1 MDLAYLQKMP
11 QAEFTQRRQ
20 RVFEQMQDN
29 SALIVFTE
37 TEKRRNSDCD
47 YLFRPDSYF
56 WYLTG
61 FIEPKSALLL
71 VKKAGQ
77 CESTIFLRKKDPLME
92 TWNGRRLGIELAPTM
107 LEVNQAH
114 DIEEIQDILTKKMAN
129 LTACYYA
136 RGVQEWGDNL
146 VFASLDAIKAKRQ
159 KYPTTLIDWQPM
171 LSEMR
176 LFKSENELALLQQAC
191 HISALAHVRA
201 MKQTRPNR
209 YEMEI
214 EGEIQYEFS
223 RFGAR
228 FASYNQIVAGGD
240 NACILHYN
248 ENDQVLQDGDLL
260 LIDSGAEFAMY
271 AGDITRTF
279 PINGKF
285 SQAQREVYEIV
296 LDAMKEAAKLLVPQ
310 GSIYQANEK
319 AVRIMTEGMVRLGI
333 LKGDVDKLIEE
344 KAYKAYYMHGLG
356 HWLGLDVHDVG
367 DYGNERDRPLEIGMV
382 LTLEPGLYI
391 PKSADVPEQYKGI
404 GIRIEDN
411 LLITEYGNKNLTSG
425 VPKEIDEIETLMAG
439 N

>member
-1 MDLAYLQKMP
+1 MDLTYLAKLP
-11 QAEFTQRRQ
+11 QSEFTARRV

-29 SALIVFTE
+29 SALVIFTE

-61 FIEPKSALLL
+61 FAEPQAVLLMT
-71 VKKAGQ
+71 KKAGQ
-77 CESTIFLRKKDPLME
+77 CESTIFLRPKDPLME
-92 TWNGRRLGIELAPTM
+92 TWNGRRLGIEKAPST
-107 LEVNQAH
+107 LEVEQAV
-114 DIEEIQDILTKKMAN
+114 EIAEFSAKFAEKVAN

-136 RGVQEWGDNL
+136 FGVQEWGDKL
-146 VFASLDAIKAKRQ
+146 VFDGLEKIKTARQ
-159 KYPTTLIDWQPM
+159 KTPATLIDWQPM

-176 LFKSENELALLQQAC
+176 LIKSEAEIALIQKAGE
-191 HISALAHVRA
+191 ISALAHIRA

-214 EGEIQYEFS
+214 EGEIQHEFS

-228 FASYNQIVAGGD
+228 FASYNQIIAGGD

-248 ENDQVLQDGDLL
+248 ENDQVLKNGDLL
-260 LIDSGAEFAMY
+260 LVDAGAEFAMY

-285 SQAQREVYEIV
+285 SEPQREIYQLV
-296 LDAMKEAAKLLVPQ
+296 LDAMKEAMTLLVPNS
-310 GSIYQANEK
+310 SIKIANDK
-319 AVRIMTEGMVRLGI
+319 AVQIMVEGLVRLGI
-333 LKGDVDKLIEE
+333 LKGDVEKLIEE
-344 KAYKAYYMHGLG
+344 KAYKAFYMHGLG

-382 LTLEPGLYI
+382 LTVEPGLYI
-391 PKSADVPEQYKGI
+391 SPEADVPEQYKGI
-404 GIRIEDN
+404 GVRIEDN

-425 VPKEIDEIETLMAG
+425 APKEIADIEALMAA
-439 N
+439 

>member
-92 TWNGRRLGIELAPTM
+92 TWNGRRLGVELAPST
-107 LEVNQAH
+107 LEVNEAC
-114 DIEEIQDILTKKMAN
+114 DIEEIQSVLAKKMAN

-136 RGVQEWGDNL
+136 RGVQEWGDSI

-296 LDAMKEAAKLLVPQ
+296 LEAMKEAAKLLVPK
-310 GSIYQANEK
+310 GSIHQANEK
-319 AVRIMTEGMVRLGI
+319 VVRVMTEGMVRLGI
-333 LKGDVDKLIEE
+333 LKGDVDKLLEE

-367 DYGNERDRPLEIGMV
+367 DYGNERDRPLDVGMV

-411 LLITEYGNKNLTSG
+411 LLITEYGNKNLTSA
-425 VPKEIDEIETLMAG
+425 VPKEIDEIEALMAS

>member
-1 MDLAYLQKMP
+1 MDLAYLAQLP
-11 QAEFTQRRQ
+11 AAEFITRRD
-20 RVFEQMQDN
+20 RVFTQMQDN

-37 TEKRRNSDCD
+37 SEKRRNNDCD

-61 FIEPKSALLL
+61 FSEPQSALLL
-71 VKKAGQ
+71 IKKEGK
-77 CESTIFLRKKDPLME
+77 CESLLFLREKDPLME
-92 TWNGRRLGIELAPTM
+92 TWHGRRLGTQKAPEQ
-107 LEVNQAH
+107 LNIDQAF
-114 DIEEIQDILTKKMAN
+114 DISQFKTVFAEKITE

-136 RGVQEWGDNL
+136 RGLQTWGDKL
-146 VFASLDAIKAKRQ
+146 VFESFDEMSTSRKAV
-159 KYPTTLIDWQPM
+159 PTTLIDWQPL

-176 LFKSENELALLQQAC
+176 LFKSESEIALIQKAC
-191 HISALAHVRA
+191 EISALAHIRA

-228 FASYNQIVAGGD
+228 FASYNQIIAGGE

-248 ENDQVLQDGDLL
+248 ENDQVLKDGDLL
-260 LIDSGAEFAMY
+260 LVDAGAEFAMY

-285 SQAQREVYEIV
+285 SEPQKALYEIV
-296 LDAMKEAAKLLVPQ
+296 LTALKESTKLLVPDS
-310 GSIYQANEK
+310 SIKAANER
-319 AVRIMTEGMVRLGI
+319 AVRIMTEGLVKLGI
-333 LKGDVDKLIEE
+333 LQGEVEQLIAD
-344 KAYKAYYMHGLG
+344 KAYRQFYMHGLG

-367 DYGNERDRPLEIGMV
+367 AYGNERDRKLEVGMV
-382 LTLEPGLYI
+382 LTVEPGLYI
-391 PKSADVPEQYKGI
+391 PMEADVPAEYKGV

-425 VPKEIDEIETLMAG
+425 VPKEIEEIEALMG
-439 N
+439 QV

>member
-92 TWNGRRLGIELAPTM
+92 TWNGRRLGIELAPAT

-114 DIEEIQDILTKKMAN
+114 DIEEIQDILAKKMAD

-136 RGVQEWGDNL
+136 RGVQEWGDGL

-296 LDAMKEAAKLLVPQ
+296 LEAMKEAAKLLVPQ

-333 LKGDVDKLIEE
+333 LNGDVDKLIEE

-391 PKSADVPEQYKGI
+391 PKSADVPEKYKGI

-425 VPKEIDEIETLMAG
+425 VPKEIDEIEALMAG

>member
-77 CESTIFLRKKDPLME
+77 CESIIFLRKKDPLME
-92 TWNGRRLGIELAPTM
+92 TWNGRRLGIELAPAT

-114 DIEEIQDILTKKMAN
+114 DIEEIQDILAKKMAD

-136 RGVQEWGDNL
+136 RGVQEWGDGF

-285 SQAQREVYEIV
+285 SPAQREVYEIV
-296 LDAMKEAAKLLVPQ
+296 LEAMKEAAKLLVPQ

-425 VPKEIDEIETLMAG
+425 VPKEIDEIEALMAG

>member
-92 TWNGRRLGIELAPTM
+92 TWNGRRLGIELAPAT

-114 DIEEIQDILTKKMAN
+114 DIEEIQDILAKKMAD

-136 RGVQEWGDNL
+136 RGVQEWGDGL

-296 LDAMKEAAKLLVPQ
+296 LEAMKEAAKLLVPQ

-425 VPKEIDEIETLMAG
+425 VPKEIDEIELLMAT